1 MRVLEQV
8 PEYVITVETPHEHST
23 LEQMLA
29 TRAQMVRDG
38 PQLMIASLISRDCL
52 PHQFETVRAPR
63 LGRSSIH
70 ACMQVLTMARPLP
83 TGPRPETWPLFE
95 CRVTHTSPTQSTM
108 HFCISLFIM
117 DGVSDLTMR
126 RQLSILYEDPNAQ
139 LPPCSLLYK
148 DYCLS
153 LTGAQHGANG
163 SSGLA
168 SSAEYQAAKAFWW
181 GRVPQL
187 PPPPELPMLVAPGQR
202 RPTGEFSHIG
212 AVLSAEMFSR
222 LKARCAA
229 RGVTP
234 TSVMLTIYCLVLARF
249 ARHPRFLLNI
259 LHCLRHPVHEDVSKV
274 TPSSERH

>member
-1 MRVLEQV
+1 
-8 PEYVITVETPHEHST
+8 
-23 LEQMLA
+23 
-29 TRAQMVRDG
+29 
-38 PQLMIASLISRDCL
+38 
-52 PHQFETVRAPR
+52 
-63 LGRSSIH
+63 
-70 ACMQVLTMARPLP
+70 
-83 TGPRPETWPLFE
+83 
-95 CRVTHTSPTQSTM
+95 M

-139 LPPCSLLYK
+139 LPACSLLYK

-153 LTGAQHGANG
+153 LTGAQDGAKG

-168 SSAEYQAAKAFWW
+168 ASAEYQAAKAFWW
-181 GRVPQL
+181 DRVPQL

-222 LKARCAA
+222 LKACCAA

-274 TPSSERH
+274 TPPLSATDDH